1 MTIGSGIQKPPLKKP
16 VQRIDEMK
24 VDQRIAR
31 DALLGEVKFKQIRL
45 VDKRNQNIIMLLVR
59 K

>member
-1 MTIGSGIQKPPLKKP
+1 MTIGSGIQKQPPKKP
-16 VQRIDEMK
+16 VQRIEEMK

-31 DALLGEVKFKQIRL
+31 DALRGEVKFKQIRL
-45 VDKRNQNIIMLLVR
+45 MDKRNQNIIMLLVR

>member
-1 MTIGSGIQKPPLKKP
+1 
-16 VQRIDEMK
+16 MK

-31 DALLGEVKFKQIRL
+31 DALRGEVKFKQIRL
-45 VDKRNQNIIMLLVR
+45 MDKRNQNIIMLLVR